1 MNLPFIENLDSIF
14 TEEFTKIDVNI
25 VAKELQEK
33 GYFSFKNALTK
44 SAVNSIAIDAT
55 KSSLNL
61 NKNLISGV
69 YAEKQYYHTNLLCV
83 SKKFYDFATSSFV
96 FEVCKKYLGNKFRLK
111 ALRYYETYGGHHM
124 QWHTD
129 NKTDRGFAHIPG
141 IIFIFY
147 ISDVEDGQFQYI
159 EGSHLW
165 SGDKAYSDYSDEFIE
180 NNYKDKI
187 KNFKFP
193 GGSLIIYNTY
203 GIHRAKPVFNNSFVR
218 KSVFFQ
224 VDSEIDN
231 SEPIILNTK
240 FITSINNDLQMFL
253 GFGQPSNYE
262 VFPNTSINSL
272 PFNKTL
278 LKVFAT
284 YFVSRF
290 IRNIYNLCPGH
301 LKGVIKKIIRK

>member
-1 MNLPFIENLDSIF
+1 MNPPLIENLDPIF
-14 TEEFTKIDVNI
+14 TEEFKKIDTNTI
-25 VAKELQEK
+25 VKELEEK
-33 GYFSFKNALTK
+33 GYFSFANALTK
-44 SAVNSIAIDAT
+44 SAVNSIEIDAT

-69 YAEKQYYHTNLLCV
+69 YAEKQYYYTNLLCA
-83 SKKFYDFATSSFV
+83 SKTFYNFATSNFV

-165 SGDKAYSDYSDEFIE
+165 SGEKAYSDYSDEFIE
-180 NNYKDKI
+180 NNYKEKI

-193 GGSLIIYNTY
+193 SGSLIIYNTY
-203 GIHRAKPVFNNSFVR
+203 GIHRAKPVFDNRFVR

-231 SEPIILNTK
+231 SEPIILNAK
-240 FITSINNDLQMFL
+240 FIENVNDDIQMFL

-272 PFNKTL
+272 PLNKKL
-278 LKVFAT
+278 LQIFAT
-284 YFVSRF
+284 YFVARF
-290 IRNIYNLCPGH
+290 ARNAYNLCPEY
-301 LKGVIKKIIRK
+301 LKGIIKKIIRR